1 MPHRGI
7 AVSRV
12 DEMAERTHDDSSF
25 VDCTFDGGSFVSN
38 AKRYVPVEGEI
49 ARTYR
54 PLRQEV

>member
-1 MPHRGI
+1 MGE
-7 AVSRV
+7 S
-12 DEMAERTHDDSSF
+12 TNL
-25 VDCTFDGGSFVSN
+25 SN

>member
-1 MPHRGI
+1 MVADGLSKIDTLANDRL
-7 AVSRV
+7 VSKRV
-12 DEMAERTHDDSSF
+12 DYEASPFSS
-25 VDCTFDGGSFVSN
+25 SELSN

>member
-1 MPHRGI
+1 MTR
-7 AVSRV
+7 
-12 DEMAERTHDDSSF
+12 DE
-25 VDCTFDGGSFVSN
+25 FDARLKHHVTPQPVVNFTLQMDMSN